1 MKMRRMEERI
11 GKKMLD
17 RDGRKK
23 RLKEDGERMMIY
35 ERRMMNIKRENIED
49 FEDKKIEGNV
59 RIGKNEDYEERFLKE
74 IMESF
79 ES

>member
-1 MKMRRMEERI
+1 MRRMEERI

-59 RIGKNEDYEERFLKE
+59 RIGKNEDYEERFWRR
-74 IMESF
+74 
-79 ES
+79 

>member
-1 MKMRRMEERI
+1 MRRMEERI